1 MNVLAPSGA
10 RSRVS
15 VASLTCAA
23 ILFEDDD
30 HVSRVRLRQSSVSEL
45 STVIGARRRGG
56 QKAGVVSLLSSL
68 SKTPE
73 TTVRLEG
80 VSREV

>member
-1 MNVLAPSGA
+1 MPRNRAACGTLRCKPGI
-10 RSRVS
+10 SRNS
-15 VASLTCAA
+15 PR
-23 ILFEDDD
+23 I
-30 HVSRVRLRQSSVSEL
+30 RLRRPSASEL
-45 STVIGARRRGG
+45 SIVIGPHRRGG